1 MFLDIAFSTKV
12 IQNTSIR
19 HTTVLELQQKKL
31 QKFEPF
37 DKFLR

>member
-19 HTTVLELQQKKL
+19 HTTVLELQQKKAP
-31 QKFEPF
+31 KI
-37 DKFLR
+37 

>member
-19 HTTVLELQQKKL
+19 HNTVLELQHKKAP
-31 QKFEPF
+31 KI
-37 DKFLR
+37 